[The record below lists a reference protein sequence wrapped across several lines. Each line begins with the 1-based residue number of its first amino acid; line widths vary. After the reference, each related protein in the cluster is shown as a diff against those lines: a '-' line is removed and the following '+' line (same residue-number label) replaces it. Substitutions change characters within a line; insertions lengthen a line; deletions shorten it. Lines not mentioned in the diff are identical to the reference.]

1 MNIIPFSEMAQMA
14 QVLCQSGLFGIKRQE
29 EALALMLI
37 AQAEG
42 RHPAIVA
49 RDYHIISGKPT
60 LKADAMLARFQEA
73 GGVVEW
79 KVLTDLEVSAVFTHK
94 SSGSFELSW
103 TIEMAQKAQLMNNPT
118 WKKFPRAMLRSR
130 VLSEGIRTSYPSVI
144 CGTHTPDEVENFV
157 EVPHKNETPIPAAKI
172 EKAKTILELD
182 SENFAKC
189 KDALANG
196 FQISDLLKKYSIS
209 SEVEAKLLKEDIK
222 EVNEDENI

>member
-60 LKADAMLARFQEA
+60 LKADAMLARYQEA
-73 GGVVEW
+73 GGCVEW
-79 KVLTDLEVSAVFTHK
+79 KVLSDIEVCAIFTHK

-103 TIEMAQKAQLMNNPT
+103 SIDMAQKAQLTNNPT

-157 EVPHKNETPIPAAKI
+157 EVPHKNETPIPVAKI

-189 KDALANG
+189 KAALKNG
-196 FQISDLLKKYSIS
+196 FAMADLEKKYSIS
-209 SEVEAKLLKEDIK
+209 NEIQFALLE
-222 EVNEDENI
+222 EELAQTEENIS